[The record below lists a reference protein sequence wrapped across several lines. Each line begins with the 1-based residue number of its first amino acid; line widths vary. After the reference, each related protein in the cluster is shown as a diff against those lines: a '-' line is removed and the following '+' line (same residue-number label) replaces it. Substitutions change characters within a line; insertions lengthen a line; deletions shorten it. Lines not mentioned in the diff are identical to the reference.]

1 MDIQPLQTINEKVM
15 QLLLLADPSEEM
27 IERYLNHS
35 FKFALYKETEIIG
48 VVLCQ
53 PLTANQAEIVNIAV
67 KESEQGKG
75 YGGKLLSFTIDF
87 CQTAGYHEL
96 IIRTGNSSIPQL
108 QLYKTCGFTISGV
121 DKDFFIKMYDEPI
134 YENGL
139 QCRDQI
145 TLIKQLDVIY

>member
-15 QLLLLADPSEEM
+15 QLLLSADPSEEM
-27 IERYLNHS
+27 IKRYLDHS
-35 FKFALYKETEIIG
+35 FKFALYKEKEIIG

-67 KESEQGKG
+67 KESERGKG
-75 YGGKLLSFTIDF
+75 YGKKLLSFTIDF
-87 CQTAGYHEL
+87 GQSAGYHEL
-96 IIRTGNSSIPQL
+96 IIRTSNSSVSQL
-108 QLYKTCGFTISGV
+108 QLYKTYGFAISGI
-121 DKDFFIKMYDEPI
+121 DKDYFIRMYSEPI